1 MLKNKRHLVSWSLIG
16 FLILILTVGL
26 VGCGTT
32 TAETSVKEKPT
43 LVFADAGWDSIQFHN
58 SAARFIIEKGYGYKT
73 DVISGS
79 TPITFAG
86 FIQGDIDIFTEL
98 WTNNIKKEYDK
109 AIMDGTIKEVS
120 VNFDDNAQGLYVP
133 TYLIKGDPARG
144 INALAPD
151 LKTVKNLSKYW
162 ELFRDLEVP
171 SKGRLYGSPP
181 GWEVDKILS
190 TKIKNYGLDKTF
202 NYFSPGSDTALS
214 TSMTKAYEEGKPWV
228 GYYWEPTWIM
238 GKYDMTL
245 LADEPFDEALWNDG
259 YKCEFAPDKV
269 TVGVSKDMETKA
281 PDVVE
286 FLSHYKTSSA
296 LTNEALAYMQDNKVG
311 TDEAAQW
318 FLKNNTDLW
327 TPWVPGEIGAKVKAT
342 LK

>member
-1 MLKNKRHLVSWSLIG
+1 MRKSKRQLVSWISL
-16 FLILILTVGL
+16 LILVLSFGL
-26 VGCGTT
+26 VGCGAKVDK
-32 TAETSVKEKPT
+32 TAKNEKPT
-43 LVFADAGWDSIQFHN
+43 ITLADAGWDSIQFHN
-58 SAARFIIEKGYGYKT
+58 SVVRFIAEKGYGYPT

-86 FIQGDIDIFTEL
+86 FIQGDIDIYTEI
-98 WTNNIKKEYDK
+98 WTNNLKEEYDK
-109 AIMDGTIKEVS
+109 AIKDGAIKEVS

-144 INALAPD
+144 IVPLAPD
-151 LKTVKNLSKYW
+151 LKTVKDLSKYW
-162 ELFRDLEVP
+162 ELFKDPEIP
-171 SKGRLYGSPP
+171 SKGRMYGSPP
-181 GWEVDKILS
+181 GWSVDKILA
-190 TKIKNYGLDKTF
+190 TKVKSYGLDKTY

-214 TSMTKAYEEGKPWV
+214 TSMSKAYEEGKPWL

-245 LADEPFDEALWNDG
+245 LSDAPFDEVLWNDG

-269 TVGVSKDMETKA
+269 TVGVSKTMETKA
-281 PDVVE
+281 PDIVE

-296 LTNEALAYMQDNKVG
+296 LTNEALAYMQEHKVG
-311 TDEAAQW
+311 TDETAIW
-318 FLKNNTDLW
+318 FLKNHADIW
-327 TPWVPGEIGAKVKAT
+327 AAWVPSQIADKVKAA